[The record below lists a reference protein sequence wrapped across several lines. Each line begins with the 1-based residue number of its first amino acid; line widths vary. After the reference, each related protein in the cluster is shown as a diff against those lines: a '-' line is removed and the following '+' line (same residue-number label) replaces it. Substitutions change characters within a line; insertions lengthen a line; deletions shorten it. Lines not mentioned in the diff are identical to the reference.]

1 MLAQTNMLQQQ
12 YVILM
17 EVGDMCEDAK
27 VDAKV
32 NKKNLL
38 FQSNYKSV
46 AKRTPMLPQK

>member
-17 EVGDMCEDAK
+17 EVGDMCE
-27 VDAKV
+27 DAKV